1 MRTKTLL
8 LTAAL
13 VAAGAA
19 TSMAQNVY
27 SVNAV
32 GYANVTVPSGF
43 SMIACPF
50 EQTSGDYS
58 LNTLMPPGNIVP
70 QDSAVYRFVNGTFLP
85 PFGYDQTDG
94 WDPGANPQ
102 YANLPLG
109 EGAFFLNP
117 SAPFTQ
123 TFVGQ
128 VKQSVGS
135 APIQNPVPGGFS
147 IRSSMVPQAGT
158 LNSIELFGV
167 PQDSSLYHFNSA
179 ASPQRYDPT
188 ASYDTTDKWDPDYS
202 INIGEAFFILSPS
215 AGSFSRV
222 FSVN

>member
-13 VAAGAA
+13 AAAGAA
-19 TSMAQNVY
+19 SAMAQNVY

-32 GYANVTVPSGF
+32 GYANVTIPSGF
-43 SMIACPF
+43 SMLACPF

-58 LNTLMPPGNIVP
+58 LNTLLPPGSSVP
-70 QDSAVYRFVNGTFLP
+70 QDSAIYRFVNGSFLP
-85 PFGYDQTDG
+85 PFGFDQTDG

-109 EGAFFLNP
+109 EGVFFLNP
-117 SAPFTQ
+117 AAPFTA

-128 VKQSVGS
+128 VKQSVGG
-135 APIQNPVPGGFS
+135 APIQNSFNGGFS

-158 LNSIELFGV
+158 LNSVELFGL
-167 PQDSSLYHFNSA
+167 PQDTSLYHFNSA

-188 ASYDTTDKWDPDYS
+188 ATYDTTDKCDPDYS
-202 INIGEAFFILSPS
+202 IKIGEAFFILAPS
-215 AGSFSRV
+215 NGSISRV
-222 FSVN
+222 FTVN